1 MKYPYI
7 LGADSITI
15 YINGE
20 QYTADKTHQNFNK
33 ILKAVKKD
41 KPAEKLVELFD
52 TTKAVLDY
60 CGDTIKIRDGVLY
73 YEDAPLHNTLTNKIM
88 EMMSDGFNIK
98 PLVNFLKNLKE
109 NPSRTAQQ
117 ELYGF
122 LDVCSLPITEDGHFL
137 AYKAVNADYTDWF
150 SRKID
155 NSIGARVAMNRG
167 DVCDDRNI
175 TCSDGLHF
183 AQKSY
188 AESFGSRD
196 GHLMVLKINP
206 RDVVSIPIDYNNTKG
221 RCCEY
226 VVYDEVENK
235 GRGKDKYENLSV
247 SLSDGCEACN
257 NGDSLNYSDCPNCG
271 YSYDHDEPFC
281 SNCGEYL

>member
-7 LGADSITI
+7 LGADSITM
-15 YINGE
+15 YIDGE
-20 QYTADKTHQNFNK
+20 QYTADKTHQNFKK
-33 ILKAVKKD
+33 ILKAIKKD
-41 KPAEKLVELFD
+41 KSAEKLIELFD

-60 CGDTIKIRDGVLY
+60 CGDSIKIKDGVLY
-73 YEDAPLHNTLTNKIM
+73 YEDEPLHNTLTNKIM
-88 EMMSDGFNIK
+88 EMMSDGFNIN

-109 NPSRTAQQ
+109 NPSHTAQQ

-137 AYKAVNADYTDWF
+137 AYKAVNADYTDWYTG
-150 SRKID
+150 KID
-155 NSIGARVAMNRG
+155 NSIGQRVKMKRG
-167 DVCDDRNI
+167 DVCDNRNI

-188 AESFGSRD
+188 AESFGSSD

-226 VVYDEVENK
+226 VVFDEVEK
-235 GRGKDKYENLSV
+235 KGKDKYENLSV
-247 SLSDGCEACN
+247 SLSGGCDAEVCDCGEDGYEC
-257 NGDSLNYSDCPNCG
+257 GNCG
-271 YSYDHDEPFC
+271 AYVSELHEPFC
-281 SNCGEYL
+281 LNCGEYL